1 MSYSGL
7 ATYCNRTSQ
16 HYDGRFGYKVCKITP
31 HYMAAA
37 WSGKQCA
44 DYFARNTRQAS
55 SNYCIGING
64 DIACSVD
71 EENAAWTS
79 SNWLNDSQSIT
90 IECGNINNATGEM
103 TQATWDSLVNLC
115 VDICKRYGFRL
126 NYTGNSSGS
135 LTMHKMFAATSC
147 PGAWLEARMPQLAQE
162 VNARL
167 DGQTV
172 APTQPSAPSAPSGEK
187 YSVGTPICT
196 NTLSVNCY
204 GTSKILKGDWN
215 GSIGRVI
222 KGAKYPYRVDRNG
235 VAIGWTNDTG
245 IDSDPHVPG
254 GTTQSSAEAI
264 DQILHPGSYVTS
276 VHMKIGNQGLKK
288 IGDDLCCYLSQL
300 GGWFPIRLVDKVP
313 NSDGY
318 NDNVLHTTNAVVYV
332 TRIRVDAVNVQKNIV
347 KIGGIWVDPTP
358 LTEIA

>member
-1 MSYSGL
+1 MSYSSL

-44 DYFARNTRQAS
+44 DYFARNARQAS
-55 SNYCIGING
+55 SNYCIGVNG

-103 TQATWDSLVNLC
+103 TQETWNSLVNLC

-135 LTMHKMFAATSC
+135 LTMHKMFASTAC
-147 PGAWLEARMPQLAQE
+147 PGAWLEARMSQLANE
-162 VNARL
+162 VNAKL
-167 DGQTV
+167 DGKVETV
-172 APTQPSAPSAPSGEK
+172 KPTTSSGEK
-187 YSVGTPICT
+187 YSVGLPICT

-204 GTSKILKGDWN
+204 GTSKIVKGDWS
-215 GSIGRVI
+215 GKIGRVI
-222 KGAKYPYRVDRNG
+222 KGAKYPYRIDRNG
-235 VAIGWTNDTG
+235 VAIGWTNDAA
-245 IDSDPHVPG
+245 IDSDPHTP
-254 GTTQSSAEAI
+254 GTTATSTPTVLNSIPSDFVKESATFYPNTTLKIRKAPTESGI
-264 DQILHPGSYVTS
+264 DTGLVYTS
-276 VHMKIGNQGLKK
+276 GMSVK
-288 IGDDLCCYLSQL
+288 Y
-300 GGWFPIRLVDKVP
+300 
-313 NSDGY
+313 DGY
-318 NDNVLHTTNAVVYV
+318 VKREGFVWISWISASTGERRWMKAGVLNSKGYNTNPYGRFV
-332 TRIRVDAVNVQKNIV
+332 
-347 KIGGIWVDPTP
+347 
-358 LTEIA
+358 

>member
-90 IECGNINNATGEM
+90 IECGNINNVTGEM

-172 APTQPSAPSAPSGEK
+172 APSAPSTPNTPSGEK

-204 GTSKILKGDWN
+204 GTSKILKGDWS
-215 GSIGRVI
+215 GTIGRVI

-235 VAIGWTNDTG
+235 VAIGWTNDAG
-245 IDSDPHVPG
+245 IDTDPHTPV
-254 GTTQSSAEAI
+254 GTTQSSSEAI
-264 DQILHPGSYVTS
+264 DQILHEGSYVTS

-300 GGWFPIRLVDKVP
+300 GGWFPIRMVDKVP

-347 KIGGIWVDPTP
+347 KIGGIWVDPKP

>member
-1 MSYSGL
+1 
-7 ATYCNRTSQ
+7 
-16 HYDGRFGYKVCKITP
+16 
-31 HYMAAA
+31 MASA
-37 WSGKQCA
+37 
-44 DYFARNTRQAS
+44 
-55 SNYCIGING
+55 NYCIGSDGTIVSN
-64 DIACSVD
+64 VD
-71 EENAAWTS
+71 EENRAWTS
-79 SNWLNDSQSIT
+79 SNYYNDCQSIT
-90 IECGNINNATGEM
+90 IEIANDNTDTWTISPKAWNA
-103 TQATWDSLVNLC
+103 LVNLC
-115 VDICKRYGFRL
+115 VDVCKRYRFRL
-126 NYTGNSSGS
+126 NYTGDSTGS
-135 LTMHKMFAATSC
+135 LTEHRMFAATSC
-147 PGAWLEARMPQLAQE
+147 PGPYLHSKMPQLAQE

-172 APTQPSAPSAPSGEK
+172 APTQPSVPSAPSGEK

-235 VAIGWTNDTG
+235 VAIGWTNDAG
-245 IDSDPHVPG
+245 IDTDPHTPV
-254 GTTQSSAEAI
+254 GTTQSSSEAI
-264 DQILHPGSYVTS
+264 DQILHEGSYVTS

-288 IGDDLCCYLSQL
+288 IGDDICAYLSQL

-332 TRIRVDAVNVQKNIV
+332 SRIRVDAVNVQKNIV